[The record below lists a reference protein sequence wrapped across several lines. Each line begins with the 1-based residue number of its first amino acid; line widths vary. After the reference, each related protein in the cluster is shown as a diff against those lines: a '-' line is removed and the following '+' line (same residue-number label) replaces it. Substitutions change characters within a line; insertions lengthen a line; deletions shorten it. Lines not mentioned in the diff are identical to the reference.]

1 MSKVSWQQWGTIE
14 YMGVDGAKKKKIG
27 LITYTGSIAKLLSE
41 FFQQLKEISMHQFH
55 KLWQLRNFNNT
66 LQHLQIGQV
75 LFIHD
80 FQMNLMLFVQD
91 EPVGVHWEHPQ
102 ITVHPTSV
110 FNWCLNE
117 CCNKIV
123 HEDIIHISDD
133 KKHDKHAVSTFINK
147 SIEHLTSK
155 SVPIMEIIDFMD
167 QCSGQSKSK
176 FTFHNI
182 TKFNIPYTR
191 HFYGVKH
198 GKGPSDR
205 AGGRFKKF
213 MRNAVKAK
221 HTFQNVNDVYEYC
234 KEAYFIQEKCN
245 ETNKIH
251 NESDRLKTKNG
262 HIQKIVFN
270 HPVIV
275 RNRDEK
281 LNGIAG
287 SHDYMHAVHNTGVR
301 GVVQYRFFDC
311 CCYGCTT
318 HNEECS
324 QQDYAND
331 WTTFCLT
338 GKLKDRNLQLDSWF
352 KAIGERIKPNNVE
365 EFEQFA
371 ESDEED
377 HTTHE
382 DFVCETT
389 PEIPADCDVAGP
401 LLAKEVFIHNE
412 NDEPLVELS
421 DSEFDND
428 FVDNHT
434 SDVHIDGNEDNDSCI
449 FVAEEEYVSSDYSEE
464 SEVEYEAECV
474 QQIDIDVDNSLNFN

>member
-1 MSKVSWQQWGTIE
+1 M
-14 YMGVDGAKKKKIG
+14 
-27 LITYTGSIAKLLSE
+27 
-41 FFQQLKEISMHQFH
+41 
-55 KLWQLRNFNNT
+55 
-66 LQHLQIGQV
+66 
-75 LFIHD
+75 
-80 FQMNLMLFVQD
+80 
-91 EPVGVHWEHPQ
+91 
-102 ITVHPTSV
+102 
-110 FNWCLNE
+110 C
-117 CCNKIV
+117 
-123 HEDIIHISDD
+123 
-133 KKHDKHAVSTFINK
+133 
-147 SIEHLTSK
+147 
-155 SVPIMEIIDFMD
+155 
-167 QCSGQSKSK
+167 
-176 FTFHNI
+176 
-182 TKFNIPYTR
+182 
-191 HFYGVKH
+191 
-198 GKGPSDR
+198 
-205 AGGRFKKF
+205 
-213 MRNAVKAK
+213 NAVKAK
-221 HTFQNVNDVYEYC
+221 HTFQNANDVYEYC
-234 KEAYFIQEKCN
+234 KEAYFVQEKCN

-251 NESDRLKTKNG
+251 NESDRLKMKNG

-275 RNRDEK
+275 WNRDEK

-287 SHDYMHAVHNTGVR
+287 SRDYRHAVCNTGVH

-324 QQDYAND
+324 QQDYADD

-352 KAIGERIKPNNVE
+352 KAIGERIQPNNVE

-389 PEIPADCDVAGP
+389 PEIPADCDIAGP

-421 DSEFDND
+421 DTEFDND

-434 SDVHIDGNEDNDSCI
+434 SDVHNDCNEDNDSCI

-474 QQIDIDVDNSLNFN
+474 QQIDIDDDNSLKFNWSAILEDLQVYKTFPSLLRYVERTCLPNVTSRLKFVINADDSIDEIASCFWPRDGPRDYFPVSTYGDGNCLPQSLAHLLLGDGNCHKEVCVHITFIAVLKANKFVNSLNVSRGCSEGTENRAASYANYS

>member
-1 MSKVSWQQWGTIE
+1 M
-14 YMGVDGAKKKKIG
+14 
-27 LITYTGSIAKLLSE
+27 
-41 FFQQLKEISMHQFH
+41 
-55 KLWQLRNFNNT
+55 
-66 LQHLQIGQV
+66 
-75 LFIHD
+75 LFI
-80 FQMNLMLFVQD
+80 QD
-91 EPVGVHWEHPQ
+91 EPAGVHWEHPQ

-110 FNWCLNE
+110 YYRCLNK
-117 CCNKIV
+117 CCNEIV
-123 HEDIIHISDD
+123 REDIIHISDD
-133 KKHDKHAVSTFINK
+133 KKYDKHAVSTFINK
-147 SIEHLTSK
+147 SIEHLRSK
-155 SVPIMEIIDFMD
+155 SVPIMEIIDFTD
-167 QCSGQSKSK
+167 QCSGQNKSR

-198 GKGPSDR
+198 EKGPSDR
-205 AGGRFKKF
+205 AGGRFKKC
-213 MRNAVKAK
+213 MCNAVKAK
-221 HTFQNVNDVYEYC
+221 HTFQNANDVYEYC

-245 ETNKIH
+245 KTNKIH
-251 NESDRLKTKNG
+251 TESYRLKMKNG

-275 RNRDEK
+275 RKADEK

-287 SHDYMHAVHNTGVR
+287 SRDYMHAVCNTGVH

-324 QQDYAND
+324 QQDYAD
-331 WTTFCLT
+331 DCLT
-338 GKLKDRNLQLDSWF
+338 GKLKDCNLQLDSWF
-352 KAIGERIKPNNVE
+352 KAIGERIQPNNVE

-371 ESDEED
+371 ESDKED

-382 DFVCETT
+382 GFICETT

-401 LLAKEVFIHNE
+401 LHAKEVFIHNE

-421 DSEFDND
+421 DNEFDND
-428 FVDNHT
+428 FINNHT
-434 SDVHIDGNEDNDSCI
+434 SDVHNDGNEDNEWCV
-449 FVAEEEYVSSDYSEE
+449 FVAEEEYISLDYSDE

-474 QQIDIDVDNSLNFN
+474 QQIDIDDDNSLNFNWSAILEDLQVYKMFSKFASLRGTNVFTKCYITFKIRYEC